1 MKEEPM
7 QYLKARSL
15 PNSLLSPPA
24 SKMIRKEKGNTPDS
38 RKEMEIKGKKGWKEE
53 RQCLELIRSMA
64 YGRK

>member
-1 MKEEPM
+1 M

-38 RKEMEIKGKKGWKEE
+38 RKEMEVKGKKDGKKRESV
-53 RQCLELIRSMA
+53 LS
-64 YGRK
+64 

>member
-38 RKEMEIKGKKGWKEE
+38 RKEMEVKGKKDGKKRE
-53 RQCLELIRSMA
+53 CLELVRSMA